1 MPGRAYPAPAASLT
15 MLRVEIGPGTR
26 VLVTG
31 ASRGLGR
38 SIAEA
43 FAWRGAVLGLVARTE
58 SDLHTL
64 VDELPEADHKILIA
78 DATDRAQMA
87 AAVEAFGDID
97 VVVANAGVARYL
109 NFSELP
115 LDEAERM
122 TSVNWLGTLYTVQP
136 ALRRMI
142 ERGSGNVVIVSSG
155 AGIRAFPQASVYG
168 ATKAAQLAFGRALQ
182 HELDGTGVNV
192 TLVLPGELE
201 THLHDH
207 QRDQLPDWRE
217 DKYAM
222 PARPLA
228 ERVVK
233 AVEQGQPEV
242 YYPGSIKALRVFQ
255 GISPKMA
262 DRILRM
268 MRGKAAAPR
277 R

>member
-1 MPGRAYPAPAASLT
+1 MQVRQ
-15 MLRVEIGPGTR
+15 GTR

-43 FAWRGAVLGLVARTE
+43 FAWRGATLGLVARTE
-58 SDLHTL
+58 SELRTL
-64 VDELPEADHKILIA
+64 VDELPGADHKILIA
-78 DATDRAQMA
+78 DVSDRRQMA
-87 AAVEAFGDID
+87 GAVAAFGEIE

-109 NFSELP
+109 NFPELP

-122 TSVNWLGTLYTVQP
+122 TNVNWLGTLYTVQP
-136 ALRRMI
+136 ALERMVA
-142 ERGSGNVVIVSSG
+142 RGSGSVVIVSSA
-155 AGIRAFPQASVYG
+155 AGVRAFPQASVYG

-182 HELDGTGVNV
+182 HELDGTGVSV

-207 QRDQLPDWRE
+207 QRDELPDWRE
-217 DKYAM
+217 DKYAL

-228 ERVVK
+228 ERVVT
-233 AVEQGQPEV
+233 AVERGQLEV
-242 YYPGSIKALRVFQ
+242 YYPGSIKALRLFQ
-255 GISPKMA
+255 GVSPMIA
-262 DRILRM
+262 DRLLRL

>member
-1 MPGRAYPAPAASLT
+1 MQVGQ
-15 MLRVEIGPGTR
+15 GTR

-43 FAWRGAVLGLVARTE
+43 FAYRGAVMGLVARSE
-58 SDLHTL
+58 DELRSL
-64 VDELPEADHKILIA
+64 VDELPAADHKSLIA
-78 DATDRAQMA
+78 DASDRRQMT

-97 VVVANAGVARYL
+97 VLVANAGVARYL
-109 NFSELP
+109 NFAELP

-122 TSVNWLGTLYTVQP
+122 TNVNWLGTLYTVQP
-136 ALRRMI
+136 ALPRMI
-142 ERGSGNVVIVSSG
+142 ERGSGSVVIVSSG
-155 AGIRAFPQASVYG
+155 AGVRAFPQASVYG

-207 QRDQLPDWRE
+207 QRDQLPEWRQ
-217 DKYAM
+217 DKYAL

-228 ERVVK
+228 ERIVK
-233 AVEQGQPEV
+233 AVEEGRPEV
-242 YYPGSIKALRVFQ
+242 YYPGSIKALRFFQ
-255 GISPKMA
+255 GVSPKMA

-277 R
+277 RS

>member
-1 MPGRAYPAPAASLT
+1 
-15 MLRVEIGPGTR
+15 VEIAAGTR

-43 FAWRGAVLGLVARTE
+43 FAWRGATLGLVARTE
-58 SDLHTL
+58 AELHTL
-64 VDELPEADHKILIA
+64 VDELPGEEHKILIA
-78 DATDRAQMA
+78 DVSDRRQMT

-109 NFSELP
+109 NFAELP
-115 LDEAERM
+115 VDEAERM
-122 TSVNWLGTLYTVQP
+122 TNVNWLGTLYTVQP
-136 ALRRMI
+136 ALQRMI
-142 ERGSGNVVIVSSG
+142 DRGSGSVVVVSSG
-155 AGIRAFPQASVYG
+155 AGLRAFPQASVYG
-168 ATKAAQLAFGRALQ
+168 GTKAAQLAWARALR
-182 HELDGTGVNV
+182 HELDGTGVDV
-192 TLVLPGELE
+192 TLVMPGELE

-207 QRDQLPDWRE
+207 QRDQLPEWRQ

-233 AVEQGQPEV
+233 AVERGDAEV
-242 YYPGSIKALRVFQ
+242 YYPGSVKALRFFQ
-255 GISPKMA
+255 GVSPMIA
-262 DRILRM
+262 DRLLRL

>member
-1 MPGRAYPAPAASLT
+1 MQVGK
-15 MLRVEIGPGTR
+15 GTR
-26 VLVTG
+26 VLITG

-38 SIAEA
+38 SLAEA
-43 FAWRGAVLGLVARTE
+43 FAWRGATLGLVARTE
-58 SDLHTL
+58 ADLHSL
-64 VDELPEADHKILIA
+64 VDELPAADHEILIA
-78 DATDRAQMA
+78 DASDRRQMT

-109 NFSELP
+109 NFAELP

-122 TSVNWLGTLYTVQP
+122 TNVNWLGTLYTVQP
-136 ALRRMI
+136 ALTRMM
-142 ERGSGNVVIVSSG
+142 ERGSGSVVIVSSG
-155 AGIRAFPQASVYG
+155 AGVRAFPQASVYG

-207 QRDQLPDWRE
+207 QRDQLPEWRQ
-217 DKYAM
+217 DKYAL

-228 ERVVK
+228 ERVVA
-233 AVEQGQPEV
+233 AVESGRAEV
-242 YYPGSIKALRVFQ
+242 YYPGSIKALRVLH
-255 GISPKMA
+255 GVSPMIA
-262 DRILRM
+262 DRLLRL

>member
-1 MPGRAYPAPAASLT
+1 MT
-15 MLRVEIGPGTR
+15 RVQIGAGTR

-43 FAWRGAVLGLVARTE
+43 FAWRGAVLGLVARSE
-58 SDLHTL
+58 GELRAL

-78 DATDRAQMA
+78 DASDRHQMHA
-87 AAVEAFGDID
+87 VVEAFGQID

-109 NFSELP
+109 DFAELP

-122 TSVNWLGTLYTVQP
+122 TKVNWLGTLYTIQP
-136 ALRRMI
+136 ALTRMV
-142 ERGSGNVVIVSSG
+142 ERGSGSVVIVSSG
-155 AGIRAFPQASVYG
+155 AGLRAFPQASVYG
-168 ATKAAQLAFGRALQ
+168 ATKAAQLVFGRALR

-192 TLVLPGELE
+192 TLVMPGELQ

-207 QRDQLPDWRE
+207 QRDQLPEWRP
-217 DKYAM
+217 DKYAL

-228 ERVVK
+228 ERIVK
-233 AVEQGQPEV
+233 AVEAGDAEL

-255 GISPKMA
+255 GASPTLA
-262 DRILRM
+262 DRILRL

-277 R
+277 RS

>member
-1 MPGRAYPAPAASLT
+1 MQVGN
-15 MLRVEIGPGTR
+15 GTR
-26 VLVTG
+26 VLITG

-38 SIAEA
+38 SLAEA
-43 FAWRGAVLGLVARTE
+43 FAWRGATLGLVARTE
-58 SDLHTL
+58 ADLHSL
-64 VDELPEADHKILIA
+64 VDELPAADHKVLIA
-78 DATDRAQMA
+78 DASDRRQMT

-109 NFSELP
+109 NFAELP

-122 TSVNWLGTLYTVQP
+122 TNVNWLGTLYTVQP
-136 ALRRMI
+136 ALARMV
-142 ERGSGNVVIVSSG
+142 ERGSGSVVIVSSG
-155 AGIRAFPQASVYG
+155 AGVRAFPQASVYG

-192 TLVLPGELE
+192 TLVLPGELQ

-207 QRDQLPDWRE
+207 QRDQLPEWRQ
-217 DKYAM
+217 DKYAL

-233 AVEQGQPEV
+233 AVESGTAEV

-255 GISPKMA
+255 GVSPMIA
-262 DRILRM
+262 DRLLRLL
-268 MRGKAAAPR
+268 RGKAAAPR

>member
-1 MPGRAYPAPAASLT
+1 
-15 MLRVEIGPGTR
+15 VEIAAGTR
-26 VLVTG
+26 VLITG

-38 SIAEA
+38 SLAEA
-43 FAWRGAVLGLVARTE
+43 FAWRGATLGLVARTE

-64 VDELPEADHKILIA
+64 VDELPGADHKILIA
-78 DATDRAQMA
+78 DASDRRQIA

-109 NFSELP
+109 DFAELP

-122 TSVNWLGTLYTVQP
+122 TNVNWLGTLYTVHP
-136 ALRRMI
+136 ALEGMI
-142 ERGSGNVVIVSSG
+142 ERGSGSVVIVSSG
-155 AGIRAFPQASVYG
+155 AGVRAFPQASVYG
-168 ATKAAQLAFGRALQ
+168 GTKAAQLAWARALR
-182 HELDGTGVNV
+182 HELDGTGVEV
-192 TLVLPGELE
+192 TIVMPGELE

-207 QRDQLPDWRE
+207 QRDQLPEWRQ

-228 ERVVK
+228 EQIVK
-233 AVEQGQPEV
+233 AVEKGQAEV

-255 GISPKMA
+255 GLSPMIA
-262 DRILRM
+262 DRVLRL